1 MPTSTQPGWY
11 DDPEDSK
18 AQRYWDGQGWTPRRQ
33 LKPISRATPPPPSGL
48 PAQPAPPPPP
58 PGQPPSPHQ
67 QGPGPLP
74 GGGPPKKSRTPI
86 FIAAGIG
93 VVAVLAVAGMC
104 GHTNTSSPGDQHSKS
119 YQTGYQFAYA
129 NYRVERTQ
137 WAIELS
143 SVHKYCANT
152 AQTEAPVQGL
162 NPQEW
167 TQGCEDAFQK
177 MGFGQTRTTTRTTR
191 PSPTEDCS
199 KRENMFHG
207 DCF

>member
-1 MPTSTQPGWY
+1 MPTSTEPGWY

-18 AQRYWDGQGWTPRRQ
+18 AQRYWDGEGWTPRRQ
-33 LKPISRATPPPPSGL
+33 LKPISRATPPPP
-48 PAQPAPPPPP
+48 

-67 QGPGPLP
+67 QGPGSLP

-104 GHTNTSSPGDQHSKS
+104 GHGNTSSPGDQNSKS

-129 NYRVERTQ
+129 QHRIERTQ

-143 SVHKYCANT
+143 SVHDYCANT
-152 AQTEAPVQGL
+152 AKSEAPVQGL

-177 MGFGQTRTTTRTTR
+177 MGFGRTTTTRTTR
-191 PSPTEDCS
+191 PSPTVDCS
-199 KRENMFHG
+199 KPENKFNG

>member
-11 DDPEDSK
+11 DDPEDPK

-33 LKPISRATPPPPSGL
+33 LKPISQATPPPPPGQATS
-48 PAQPAPPPPP
+48 PPPPY
-58 PGQPPSPHQ
+58 QPPSPHQ

-74 GGGPPKKSRTPI
+74 GGWPPKKSRTRI
-86 FIAAGIG
+86 VIAAGIG

-104 GHTNTSSPGDQHSKS
+104 GHTNTSSPGGQNSKS

-129 NYRVERTQ
+129 NHRMERTQ

-143 SVHKYCANT
+143 SVHTYCANT

-177 MGFGQTRTTTRTTR
+177 MGFESQKPTPTYGCSNGVCDR
-191 PSPTEDCS
+191 P
-199 KRENMFHG
+199 
-207 DCF
+207 

>member
-1 MPTSTQPGWY
+1 VPTSTQPGWY

-18 AQRYWDGQGWTPRRQ
+18 AQRYWDGEGWTPRRQ
-33 LKPISRATPPPPSGL
+33 PKPISRATPPPP
-48 PAQPAPPPPP
+48 
-58 PGQPPSPHQ
+58 PGQPPSPEQ
-67 QGPGPLP
+67 QQPGPLP

-86 FIAAGIG
+86 VIAAGIG
-93 VVAVLAVAGMC
+93 AVAVLAVAGMC
-104 GHTNTSSPGDQHSKS
+104 GHTNTSSPGDQNSKS

-129 NYRVERTQ
+129 NYRIERTQ

-143 SVHKYCANT
+143 SVHTYCANT

-191 PSPTEDCS
+191 PSPTVDCS
-199 KRENMFHG
+199 KPENSNNG